1 MLLPDSPMPD
11 ITGSDTSMP
20 AKKLKL
26 VSDVKL
32 DPASGMWLSLNVLNV
47 VISFSHIDRKDLCD
61 SDQVLTDNPINFD
74 QNLKKNSIEGLESV
88 LLRTQHTAKI
98 SNGIQFVHSRGNH
111 WITVSSIDT
120 CEREMTVCDSLYASA
135 DDATLQII
143 RNRFC
148 DNMKIQK
155 QTNLWDRGLFAIAN
169 ATALAFGTDSTAAK
183 LDTEKMRNQFFEDN
197 LVTFFPQE

>member
-98 SNGIQFVHSRGNH
+98 SNGIQFGTEVY
-111 WITVSSIDT
+111 
-120 CEREMTVCDSLYASA
+120 SLLPMQLPLLLAQ
-135 DDATLQII
+135 TLQLL
-143 RNRFC
+143 
-148 DNMKIQK
+148 
-155 QTNLWDRGLFAIAN
+155 NLTLR
-169 ATALAFGTDSTAAK
+169 
-183 LDTEKMRNQFFEDN
+183 R
-197 LVTFFPQE
+197 